1 MAESPDDSW
10 QTLSADIFSGMR
22 DGRAQHPRA
31 TFREIELE
39 LDARLARLRAQ
50 MLADS
55 ATASAAT
62 DWADAP
68 PADQPHCP
76 TCQQP
81 LTPCG
86 PHTRRLR
93 GPHNQPITLTRQ
105 YGTCAQCGRGLFP
118 PR

>member
-1 MAESPDDSW
+1 MAEFNDDPW

-22 DGRAQHPRA
+22 DWRTQHPRA
-31 TFREIELE
+31 TFRAIELE

-55 ATASAAT
+55 ALASPAT
-62 DWADAP
+62 DWAAAP
-68 PADQPHCP
+68 PADQPRCP

-81 LTPCG
+81 LTPRG
-86 PHTRRLR
+86 SHTRRLR
-93 GPHNQPITLTRQ
+93 GPHDQSVTLTRQ